1 VPITASVGRWGKNN
15 TLDVLTVETL
25 LARHRR
31 WLDPMPALSPDTICN
46 AATEAAI
53 IRFQTT
59 ACAMEPARADGLV
72 IARGFVIEQLE
83 RGAIPVPRHAVFTPM
98 SWMRP
103 AGGLT
108 RADFAAAA
116 LSLGCEREA
125 IEAVATQEAGD
136 RGPWDEVGRPTILF
150 ERHKFARHSAGR
162 YNVTHPDISNP
173 NPGGY
178 GRYRVQYDKLYRAAI
193 LDETAALK
201 AASWGTFQILGENH
215 AACGFASVD
224 AFVDTMLKNEAAHLA
239 AFIAFVR
246 GDPNLR
252 KALQDKNW
260 ARFAMLYNGPQ
271 YKKNAYD
278 TKMAAHYARL
288 KMAGAGAAVR

>member
-15 TLDVLTVETL
+15 PLDVLTVETL

-31 WLDPMPALSPDTICN
+31 WLDPMPAFSPDTICN
-46 AATEAAI
+46 AATVAAI
-53 IRFQTT
+53 TRFQTT
-59 ACAMEPARADGLV
+59 ACAIEPARADGV
-72 IARGFVIEQLE
+72 VTPRGFVIDQLE
-83 RGAIPVPRHAVFTPM
+83 RGTIPAPQHAVFTPM
-98 SWMRP
+98 SWNRP
-103 AGGLT
+103 GGGLT

-125 IEAVATQEAGD
+125 VQAVAIQEAGD

-150 ERHKFARHSAGR
+150 ERHKFAKHSGGR
-162 YNVTHPDISNP
+162 FDATHPDISNP

-178 GRYRVQYDKLYRAAI
+178 GLYRIQYDKLYRAAI

-201 AASWGTFQILGENH
+201 AASWGSFQILGENH
-215 AACGFASVD
+215 AACGFATVG
-224 AFVDTMLKNEAAHLA
+224 AFVDDILRGEAAHLA
-239 AFIAFVR
+239 AFTAFIR
-246 GDPNLR
+246 SNPNLR

-288 KMAGAGAAVR
+288 KALPAAAAR